1 MCICVYVN
9 TYLYIYIMLPVRRVM
24 GVCPQ
29 FDTLWANLTA
39 REHLQLFAAIKG
51 VQKQAIAGISVCC
64 SVLQCVQC
72 VAALRRHQRRAEIS
86 HCWY

>member
-1 MCICVYVN
+1 
-9 TYLYIYIMLPVRRVM
+9 MLPVRRVM

-64 SVLQCVQC
+64 SVLQCVSVCFSVLQLF
-72 VAALRRHQRRAEIS
+72 AAIKGVQK
-86 HCWY
+86 